1 MPPAAS
7 RKSRRQPDFDLHG
20 HLYRIAGVDFT
31 QIDDLEVLSVLT
43 ILGEVGLDPNPFPS
57 AKHFCSWLGLC
68 PNNRITGGR
77 VKSSQTQKNAN
88 RAANAFRVGAQS
100 LARSD
105 TALGAFYRRMR
116 GRLGTPKAITATA
129 HKLAR
134 IFYRM
139 WKTGEPHQDQGAH
152 YYEEKYRERILTNLQ
167 KRAQALGYD
176 LRLKPVENEVVVG

>member
-1 MPPAAS
+1 
-7 RKSRRQPDFDLHG
+7 
-20 HLYRIAGVDFT
+20 
-31 QIDDLEVLSVLT
+31 
-43 ILGEVGLDPNPFPS
+43 
-57 AKHFCSWLGLC
+57 LC

-88 RAANAFRVGAQS
+88 RAANAFRLGAQS

-116 GRLGTPKAITATA
+116 SRLGAPKAITATA

-139 WKTGEPHQDQGAH
+139 WKTGDAYQDQGAH
-152 YYEEKYRERILTNLQ
+152 YYEEQYRERILANLR

-176 LRLKPVENEVVVG
+176 LNPKPVENNAAGAVLR